1 LDAVLEISRTA
12 QTLVREHVEPGEA
25 EFRRDLPDLA
35 IEAPSFRVEFRLQQD
50 LLDWRLQDSA
60 SDERTMLAIRF
71 GRPRQSLPEDS
82 WTIHVRGHWP
92 TRVDRLARRGKLGGQ
107 HLRRLFSPRRRKAG
121 VQYPVWNDDVYVMRG
136 TPSHDIAAQIALFV
150 LQTGLS
156 PDADGTL
163 FNWLQSYI
171 VKNFKHRGVE
181 RHDLSAGI
189 VTHLL
194 KYKWWMEDARAWRK
208 YIAATRDGLRRSSA
222 EHSRRPSRD
231 RPVNAAYDGTGA
243 VYSVDEA
250 AHILRRSRSTIYRM
264 LEDRRLDHTIDKNE
278 RMVISR

>member
-1 LDAVLEISRTA
+1 
-12 QTLVREHVEPGEA
+12 
-25 EFRRDLPDLA
+25 
-35 IEAPSFRVEFRLQQD
+35 
-50 LLDWRLQDSA
+50 
-60 SDERTMLAIRF
+60 
-71 GRPRQSLPEDS
+71 
-82 WTIHVRGHWP
+82 
-92 TRVDRLARRGKLGGQ
+92 
-107 HLRRLFSPRRRKAG
+107 
-121 VQYPVWNDDVYVMRG
+121 MRG

-278 RMVISR
+278 RMVISRSVIDHLKTMPTRKLVIAAVKRARGCSDAAARKYVYRQGLKQQSLA